1 MTNNNDEPYF
11 IIDLKELEDTYN
23 DWQNLLPRVKPYYAM
38 KCNPHP
44 VIINHLYKLGC
55 NFDCASKNE
64 IEKVLNLSYYGN
76 YSHNNQRIIFAHPC
90 KYPSHIIYAKEKEV
104 NLMTFDNE
112 YELYKIL
119 DYYPESSLIL
129 RIAID
134 DSKSLCKFNKKFG
147 CKVEYVSELLK
158 IAKDLNLNVIGFSF
172 HAGSGCSCPYVY
184 YDGIK
189 VFKELV
195 LMAESLGFNISILDV
210 GGGFMK
216 SNFKE
221 IGTIINEAIDEFFKD
236 DIDNNKI
243 KFIGEPGRY
252 MVESCQSLY
261 LTIIGKKKEGDT
273 FIYYINDGI
282 YGSFNCIFFD
292 NQNPEII
299 IDNHNDNNHDDNKK
313 KYKSVIFGNTCD
325 SLDEIKRDILLPEL
339 NINDKIYIK
348 NFGAYTSS
356 ASSNYFNGYKVD
368 NFIVKTL

>member
-44 VIINHLYKLGC
+44 VIINHLYELGC

-64 IEKVLNLSYYGN
+64 IEKVLNFN
-76 YSHNNQRIIFAHPC
+76 DNDNDKNNQRIIFAHPC
-90 KYPSHIIYAKEKEV
+90 KYPSHITYARDKGV

-112 YELYKIL
+112 YELYKIV
-119 DYYPESSLIL
+119 DNYPESSLIL

-147 CKVEYVSELLK
+147 CKVEYVPNLLK

-195 LMAESLGFNISILDV
+195 LMAETLGFNISILDI

-221 IGTIINEAIDEFFKD
+221 MSVSINKAIDEFFKD

-299 IDNHNDNNHDDNKK
+299 IDNHNDKKK

-339 NINDKIYIK
+339 NINDKIYIN

-368 NFIVKTL
+368 TFIVKVKTL